1 MKKGFT
7 LVEMLVVIGIIAV
20 LIGAAIGGY
29 SSVTERAQKARDEE
43 LVHNVAT
50 ALGTIFQNRGKWPK
64 AIVDGVGKDEYR
76 LGPDVA
82 KALAAENLLSLSCEK
97 DENGKV
103 KRMTG
108 FDKYGVL
115 DAWGMAVM
123 RKNSTATTSTRVP
136 TGGEIND
143 HVVRYSVDVAGKG
156 YTTVNIGGRTFDVR
170 ASAVAWSC
178 GKDGVISPYP
188 YLSGGGGGAGA
199 NAGRAKRG
207 GDDVYSFSRGQVKE

>member
-1 MKKGFT
+1 MKRGFT

-20 LIGAAIGGY
+20 LIGATIGGY

-50 ALGTIFQNRGKWPK
+50 ALESILQNRGKWPK

-123 RKNSTATTSTRVP
+123 RKNPNATTSTGVP
-136 TGGEIND
+136 TGKTIND
-143 HVVRYSVDVAGKG
+143 HIVRYSVDVNGKG
-156 YTTVNIGGRTFDVR
+156 YTTVNIGGRSFEVR

-178 GKDGVISPYP
+178 GKDGVIEPCPYVGGRS
-188 YLSGGGGGAGA
+188 SGH
-199 NAGRAKRG
+199 RV
-207 GDDVYSFSRGQVKE
+207 DDVYSFSRGQVKE

>member
-50 ALGTIFQNRGKWPK
+50 ALGTILQNRGKWPK

-97 DENGKV
+97 DETTGRV

-123 RKNSTATTSTRVP
+123 RRNSSATTSTRVP

-156 YTTVNIGGRTFDVR
+156 YTTVNIGGRSFDVR

-178 GKDGVISPYP
+178 GKDGVIDPYP
-188 YLSGGGGGAGA
+188 YLSGGKS
-199 NAGRAKRG
+199 KRG